1 MAYESFAEVYDLFM
15 DEVPYDEW
23 SKNIISILNKNNI
36 KDGLVADLG
45 CGTGQ
50 ITRRLAKAGY
60 DMTGIDLSYEM
71 LMKAMNIGSDVDDV
85 KSENEILYLCQ
96 DMREF
101 ELYGTMAAIVSVC
114 DSMNYLTSYDDLVQV
129 LKLCNNYLD
138 PKGIFVFDINT
149 EYKYSELLSDN
160 VIAEN
165 RDNASFIWENE
176 YDVETKNNYY
186 YLTIYVEN
194 EDGTY
199 DRFEEEH
206 IQHAFSVD
214 EIKQAVVDAGMEL
227 VDILDVATM
236 GEVQED
242 SERLYFVVRE
252 SGKSS

>member
-23 SKNIISILNKNNI
+23 SENIISILNKNNI

-71 LMKAMNIGSDVDDV
+71 LMKAMNIGSDVDEV

-138 PKGIFVFDINT
+138 PKGIFVFDVNT

-186 YLTIYVEN
+186 YLTIYAEN